1 MSRLEHV
8 AIAALLASCS
18 VGHGRGVA
26 RLALSE
32 GYCEDYCAA
41 AVQAQIFRLGD
52 SFPLEPAEV
61 VDCGADIVFDEL
73 PAGLQVV
80 VEVDVVG
87 IDGDT
92 LLRGT
97 SDPVTIVA
105 DGVADVV
112 VPLASTAPP
121 TIDTVAPDPV
131 LPSEGARVTISG
143 SGFGAAPDGDSGVSL
158 GVAELAVEA
167 WAPDAVSAAVPTSS
181 SDTSGLSV
189 RRCGVPSAPFDLRV
203 IAQPAPG
210 AATVPQPPGC
220 SGREFVGA
228 AVPDSDSDDVTVF
241 VAARCDDAASG
252 YLQRFQSDR
261 GCPLGGNEVYP
272 LGHSPGAVAVTQD
285 TAYVALTDVAAVAR
299 VAIGSGGAAG
309 DVALGDG
316 ARATAVAARG
326 GLAFAIVDDGGGSS
340 LVSLA
345 GGEAVAV
352 SGVDPGLGLVALAWD
367 SRRLLVTARSG
378 ANGKLVGVPVDGGV
392 VASWS
397 LVGCAAPGALAT
409 AVDDRVVIACGG
421 SAPALG
427 VFDATTGHL
436 DLLTL
441 GAGAAPEAIAFDGV
455 GDAFL
460 ANDPAGDALHLGRLG
475 ATGAT
480 LLADLPAAPSGV
492 ALVLLGGSGHR
503 FLATSSEL
511 VVLTPYDVV
520 GPCGEGHP

>member
-1 MSRLEHV
+1 M
-8 AIAALLASCS
+8 
-18 VGHGRGVA
+18 
-26 RLALSE
+26 
-32 GYCEDYCAA
+32 
-41 AVQAQIFRLGD
+41 
-52 SFPLEPAEV
+52 
-61 VDCGADIVFDEL
+61 
-73 PAGLQVV
+73 
-80 VEVDVVG
+80 
-87 IDGDT
+87 
-92 LLRGT
+92 
-97 SDPVTIVA
+97 
-105 DGVADVV
+105 
-112 VPLASTAPP
+112 
-121 TIDTVAPDPV
+121 APDPV

-409 AVDDRVVIACGG
+409 AVDDRVVIACGAALPLSVSSTRRPG
-421 SAPALG
+421 TSISSPSEPAPPRRLSPSTASATRSSPMTPPGTRSTSGDSARPARRSSPISPPPRPAWLSSSSAA
-427 VFDATTGHL
+427 VAT
-436 DLLTL
+436 
-441 GAGAAPEAIAFDGV
+441 A
-455 GDAFL
+455 
-460 ANDPAGDALHLGRLG
+460 
-475 ATGAT
+475 
-480 LLADLPAAPSGV
+480 S
-492 ALVLLGGSGHR
+492 
-503 FLATSSEL
+503 
-511 VVLTPYDVV
+511 
-520 GPCGEGHP
+520 